1 MKYPIYSPTITPYT
15 ASVHKA
21 IADGWISSQGE
32 FIEKS
37 RQKCAELLQ
46 VPYVVMVNNG
56 TSATHLLYKALRF
69 KYPSLSRI
77 YVPDY
82 VFVAV
87 WNCALYEYPSSMI
100 SVLKTDPTTL
110 NMCVDEDYILSL
122 EPNAAVVIVHN
133 VGNVVDVPRL
143 QRLRSDL
150 VFVEDCCEAFLETYE
165 GRPTGTASLC
175 AAVSFFG
182 NKIVTTGEGGLW
194 YTHDKELY
202 DFIYKSCHH
211 GMTSERYVYDVL
223 GYNYR
228 MTNLQAAFLY
238 EQLLDIDAILDRKR
252 RVQSRYIS
260 LFPNW
265 MTTTGLWMNVLRIP
279 GASYS
284 KIAPQLRN
292 YEIDSRP
299 MFYSIHTHAH
309 LQHISA
315 VSTPIQHEE
324 IVMIPSSP
332 DLTAFDQVLI
342 ALTLR
347 ALVSGHTPPHVHRIS
362 SSNRSLL
369 DAFVANDL
377 PQTFRYFRTRTVD
390 TCLNTHTLTLV
401 ATEGDRPIGYAH
413 LDDRWIGVC
422 VLPET
427 QGRGYGSFLIEL
439 LLETARHMDISQVRL
454 TVDLDNEVAIRL
466 YNRMGFVVQES
477 TETYHH
483 MIKDL

>member
-1 MKYPIYSPTITPYT
+1 MTLRYPIYTPDISNYT
-15 ASVHKA
+15 RSVREA
-21 IADGWISSQGE
+21 LDSGWISSQGE
-32 FIEKS
+32 FIEKAS
-37 RQKCAELLQ
+37 TLVSARLGT
-46 VPYVVMVNNG
+46 PHVVLVNNG
-56 TSATHLLYKALRF
+56 TSATHLLYKALKF
-69 KYPSLSRI
+69 KHPSIRKI

-87 WNCALYEYPSSMI
+87 WNCALYEYPADMI
-100 SVLKTDPTTL
+100 AVLPIDPVTL
-110 NMCVDEDYILSL
+110 NPVFSEI
-122 EPNAAVVIVHN
+122 EPHSAVVIVHN
-133 VGNVVDVPRL
+133 IGNVVNVPEL
-143 QRLRSDL
+143 QRQRPDL

-211 GMTSERYVYDVL
+211 GMTSERYIYDVL

-228 MTNLQAAFLY
+228 ITNLQAAFLY
-238 EQLLDIDAILDRKR
+238 DQLVDIDAILDRKR
-252 RVQSRYIS
+252 CVRARYES
-260 LFPNW
+260 LLPGW
-265 MTTTGLWMNVLRIP
+265 MITTGLWMNVLRIP

-284 KIAPQLRN
+284 KIAAQLRI
-292 YEIDSRP
+292 YGIDVRP
-299 MFYSIHTHAH
+299 MFYPIHSHSH
-309 LQHISA
+309 LRCISA
-315 VSTPIQHEE
+315 DSPPIRHEE

-332 DLTAFDQVLI
+332 RLTAFDQVLI
-342 ALTLR
+342 ALTIR
-347 ALVSGHTPPHVHRIS
+347 GVVSGQTPPHVHRIS
-362 SSNRSLL
+362 HSNRALL

-377 PQTFRYFRTRTVD
+377 PQTFRYFQTRSVD
-390 TCLNTHTLTLV
+390 TCLDTHTLTLI

-422 VLPET
+422 ILPET
-427 QGRGYGSFLIEL
+427 QGRGYGTFLVQL
-439 LLETARHMDISQVRL
+439 LLEIARHMEISQVRL
-454 TVDLDNEVAIRL
+454 TVDLNNEGAYRL
-466 YNRMGFVVQES
+466 YLRMGFVVQES